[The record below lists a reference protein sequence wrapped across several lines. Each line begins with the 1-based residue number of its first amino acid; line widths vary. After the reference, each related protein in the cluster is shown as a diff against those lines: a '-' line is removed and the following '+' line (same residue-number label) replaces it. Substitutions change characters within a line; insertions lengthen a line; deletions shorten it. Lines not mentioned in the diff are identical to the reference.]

1 MIMKNIV
8 EEIDLLITKIKLEEG
23 KHTPSG
29 RFGFNTLVEE
39 VYGKRHVESCKKA
52 RQRYLKN
59 KNENSNDYSS
69 LDKLYEAAQEHYFGS
84 VKLKKL
90 PPDYL
95 ANVDSV
101 SLDAIREFSKQWDEK
116 NLKGRK

>member
-1 MIMKNIV
+1 MIVK
-8 EEIDLLITKIKLEEG
+8 EIDQLITRIKKGEANV
-23 KHTPSG
+23 HPSG

-39 VYGKRHVESCKKA
+39 VYGVKEVESYKKSK
-52 RQRYLKN
+52 QRYLNK
-59 KNENSNDYSS
+59 KNEESQDF
-69 LDKLYEAAQEHYFGS
+69 LKLKRLYEDAQGHYFGS
-84 VKLKKL
+84 VKLQKL

-101 SLDAIREFSKQWDEK
+101 SLDAIREFSKQWDER